1 MQSVL
6 GRHIQWGTGGAVQ
19 LHWVAAMGPSG
30 LHSDLDQREGVL
42 PLCLF
47 SAVLLSPI
55 SASPLCCLPHR
66 NPDRPLCLPNI
77 QGRASAVLPSP

>member
-6 GRHIQWGTGGAVQ
+6 GGHNQWGTGGAMQ

-55 SASPLCCLPHR
+55 SGFPALLLASQEPRPPPLLAQHKWQSKYCP
-66 NPDRPLCLPNI
+66 
-77 QGRASAVLPSP
+77 A